1 MGAARRGAGQERT
14 AGDSGSRWPRQW
26 ICESGG
32 DQTPIIFRALTHPST
47 PPALT
52 AVTTSWSASG
62 RAHQP
67 ILSQLS
73 SPLFFA
79 DRIASRSR
87 PKHESTPVDTT
98 PPGQSSDGT
107 PWLTTSEVLTLT
119 VIVSASR
126 ILHLSTGIFWC
137 GGWLLRGDNYTELPK
152 IRANTRCSRCQAQ
165 FLAAPCS
172 AAPCSNDEFRT
183 WFEPQRIPDRACR
196 PSTPT
201 KQWSPGPTSRRP
213 PQELNLNQ
221 EARMALRASR
231 VRPCRHRV
239 RTTPTDLCWSRQRCS
254 PSGWPT
260 SRPP

>member
-26 ICESGG
+26 ICESSG
-32 DQTPIIFRALTHPST
+32 DQTPIIFRALTHPRT

-107 PWLTTSEVLTLT
+107 PWLATSEVLTLT
-119 VIVSASR
+119 VIVNASQ
-126 ILHLSTGIFWC
+126 ILHLSTGIFGAAVGCYVGTTTRSCQKLGQTHDVHVTKRSFWQ
-137 GGWLLRGDNYTELPK
+137 LRVVT
-152 IRANTRCSRCQAQ
+152 TS
-165 FLAAPCS
+165 S
-172 AAPCSNDEFRT
+172 
-183 WFEPQRIPDRACR
+183 EP
-196 PSTPT
+196 
-201 KQWSPGPTSRRP
+201 G
-213 PQELNLNQ
+213 
-221 EARMALRASR
+221 
-231 VRPCRHRV
+231 
-239 RTTPTDLCWSRQRCS
+239 
-254 PSGWPT
+254 
-260 SRPP
+260 

>member
-1 MGAARRGAGQERT
+1 M
-14 AGDSGSRWPRQW
+14 
-26 ICESGG
+26 
-32 DQTPIIFRALTHPST
+32 
-47 PPALT
+47 
-52 AVTTSWSASG
+52 TTSWSASG

-137 GGWLLRGDNYTELPK
+137 GGWLLHGDNYTELPK

-172 AAPCSNDEFRT
+172 NDEFRT
-183 WFEPQRIPDRACR
+183 WLSRRECQIGRVDPLPPQN
-196 PSTPT
+196 
-201 KQWSPGPTSRRP
+201 KWSPGPTSRRP
-213 PQELNLNQ
+213 PQELNLSQ
-221 EARMALRASR
+221 EARTALRASR
-231 VRPCRHRV
+231 VRPCRRRV
-239 RTTPTDLCWSRQRCS
+239 RTTPTDPCWSRQRCS
-254 PSGWPT
+254 PSGWPM

>member
-107 PWLTTSEVLTLT
+107 PWLATSEVLTLT
-119 VIVSASR
+119 VIVNASR

-172 AAPCSNDEFRT
+172 NDEFRT
-183 WFEPQRIPDRACR
+183 WL
-196 PSTPT
+196 
-201 KQWSPGPTSRRP
+201 SRRECQIGRVDPLP
-213 PQELNLNQ
+213 PQNSGRRDQRPGDHHKNSISVK
-221 EARMALRASR
+221 RPVRHSALLEFGLAA
-231 VRPCRHRV
+231 VGFGQHPQTLAGHGNGV
-239 RTTPTDLCWSRQRCS
+239 LPVAG
-254 PSGWPT
+254 P
-260 SRPP
+260 